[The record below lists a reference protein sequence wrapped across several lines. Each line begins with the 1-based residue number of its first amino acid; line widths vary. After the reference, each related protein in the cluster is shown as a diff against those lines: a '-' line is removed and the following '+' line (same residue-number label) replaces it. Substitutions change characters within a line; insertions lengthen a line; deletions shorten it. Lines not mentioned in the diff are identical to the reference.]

1 MGVNDYI
8 VGYKHSEEEIEYLKE
23 LSKIKEAK
31 KTIRLFEIK
40 YPTNDHGFYDTY
52 NYPNCE
58 EKEAFNYEAARSTLS
73 SHYHKLKIESN
84 NYS

>member
-8 VGYKHSEEEIEYLKE
+8 VGYKHSEEEIETLKE

-31 KTIRLFEIK
+31 KTIRLFGLK
-40 YPTNDHGFYDTY
+40 YPTNEHGFYDTD

-58 EKEAFNYEAARSTLS
+58 EKEAFNYEAARSTLIKC
-73 SHYHKLKIESN
+73 YHKSKIELRPM
-84 NYS
+84 